1 MKKLFNTIK
10 ALILAWFEAEQTNTE
25 TSAEQTDRM
34 AGSNFF

>member
-1 MKKLFNTIK
+1 MKKIINALK
-10 ALILAWFEAEQTNTE
+10 AIITAWFTAEQTNTE